1 MLRSTVI
8 TTMTVSQVFV
18 EIFEG
23 FVPFLMYRKRTK
35 NHSKKFE
42 SLSDQMK
49 YEKLRDEYE
58 GICLILRV
66 RPVRGRTLRFYFQW
80 HIFKHSQRKF

>member
-1 MLRSTVI
+1 
-8 TTMTVSQVFV
+8 MTVSQVFV

-35 NHSKKFE
+35 NQSKKFE
-42 SLSDQMK
+42 TLSDQMK

-58 GICLILRV
+58 GKCL
-66 RPVRGRTLRFYFQW
+66 TLNDLSRHFLTREANFQTYE
-80 HIFKHSQRKF
+80 R

>member
-35 NHSKKFE
+35 NQSKKFE
-42 SLSDQMK
+42 TLSDQMK

-58 GICLILRV
+58 GKRL
-66 RPVRGRTLRFYFQW
+66 TLNDLSSSFLTREANFQTYE
-80 HIFKHSQRKF
+80 R

>member
-35 NHSKKFE
+35 NQSKKFE
-42 SLSDQMK
+42 TLSDQMK

-58 GICLILRV
+58 GKCL
-66 RPVRGRTLRFYFQW
+66 TLNDLSSPFLALEANFQTYE
-80 HIFKHSQRKF
+80 R

>member
-35 NHSKKFE
+35 NQSKKFE
-42 SLSDQMK
+42 TLSDQMK

-58 GICLILRV
+58 GKCL
-66 RPVRGRTLRFYFQW
+66 TLNDLSSPFLAREANFQTYE
-80 HIFKHSQRKF
+80 R

>member
-35 NHSKKFE
+35 NQSKKFE
-42 SLSDQMK
+42 TLSDQMK

-58 GICLILRV
+58 GKCLTSNDLSSSFL
-66 RPVRGRTLRFYFQW
+66 TQETNFQTYE
-80 HIFKHSQRKF
+80 R

>member
-1 MLRSTVI
+1 MIQLEKDIQMLRSTVI

-35 NHSKKFE
+35 NQSKKFE

-58 GICLILRV
+58 GKCLNRHRHLSNAFSNI
-66 RPVRGRTLRFYFQW
+66 
-80 HIFKHSQRKF
+80 